1 MPHLYVWHKMRPIV
15 TNVGWSVCLLV
26 TRVSHAESAELIEML
41 FRIWNHGGPHNHLLD
56 RGPDPP
62 QGRGERGILGKH
74 VQWSCML
81 MVSILS
87 VIHKRQH
94 MEMWPL
100 AVINVAVC

>member
-15 TNVGWSVCLLV
+15 TDVGWSVCLLV

-41 FRIWNHGGPHNHLLD
+41 FRIWNYDGPQNHLLD
-56 RGPDPP
+56 GGPDPP
-62 QGRGERGILGKH
+62 QGHRERGIFGKC